1 MLVLNL
7 RELESGMPINAPTV
21 TGKFIITVM
30 HNSIFHCLP
39 WLRNKNWFEIHLMT
53 AAVTELLAAEM

>member
-21 TGKFIITVM
+21 TGMFIIIVM
-30 HNSIFHCLP
+30 HNIIVFFIVYLGFGI
-39 WLRNKNWFEIHLMT
+39 KIWFEIHLMT
-53 AAVTELLAAEM
+53 AAEM